1 MHREK
6 QDPGVGTLN
15 TAVKIV
21 YRTYVY
27 CSLDDKDSTVIR
39 RSYHSDSVNELY
51 AFLNLKG

>member
-39 RSYHSDSVNELY
+39 RSYYSDSVNELY